1 MIIAVIAAIGI
12 GVAIAEDAW
21 ALAALCLAVCALV
34 VE

>member
-1 MIIAVIAAIGI
+1 MIIAVLAAIGI

-21 ALAALCLAVCALV
+21 ALAVLCLAVCALV